1 METDIVYYNHG
12 SGISKRRHTAEGDW
26 NKDTASV
33 NENFAIRRKTLSS
46 TIGGSDGADMKK
58 ILKGSSFFGA
68 LLKMNML
75 PLILLTLV
83 ITTFSAVRFAASI
96 KVETKNGLVNLS
108 RTVVTLYDTVYEG
121 DYHAEEK
128 DGTVYLMKGDHT
140 INGNFEIIDSIKE
153 KTGVD
158 ISVFYQ
164 DARVITT
171 IRSDGG
177 ERVTGTKANATVVE
191 DVLKGGQPHFYAS
204 TMVEGVR
211 YFSYYEP
218 LYGADGTCIGMLF
231 LGKPSAQVEGLVS
244 SSLGP
249 IIICGLLTM
258 IVACLVTIRFS
269 GKLVTAIRKMELFLV
284 AIAKG
289 DLHEEFDRD
298 VLERRD
304 ELGEMGRYL
313 IKTQKSLQKLVEQ
326 DILTGLYNRRS
337 GERLLK
343 RVCENYTKDGT
354 PFCVAIG
361 DVDHFKN
368 VNDTYGHECGDVA
381 LTELSARM
389 KEHMEGHGFVAR
401 WGGEEMLLVYDG
413 VHLDTAVSHMQELL
427 EAIRTEPI
435 VYGDVKLNI
444 TMTFGLTEGNGDKI
458 EHIVRDADEKLYQ
471 GKNSG
476 RNKVV
481 I

>member
-1 METDIVYYNHG
+1 MTNIIYDNQETN
-12 SGISKRRHTAEGDW
+12 
-26 NKDTASV
+26 
-33 NENFAIRRKTLSS
+33 
-46 TIGGSDGADMKK
+46 GGSDRAEMKK
-58 ILKGSSFFGA
+58 VLKGSSFFWA

-75 PLILLTLV
+75 PLILLTLL
-83 ITTFSAVRFAASI
+83 ITTFSAVRFAESL
-96 KVETKNGLVNLS
+96 KVEAKNGLVDLCC
-108 RTVVTLYDTVYEG
+108 TVVTLYDTVYEG
-121 DYHAEEK
+121 EYHTLEK

-140 INGNFEIIDSIKE
+140 LNGNSGIIDSIRE
-153 KTGVD
+153 KTGID
-158 ISVFYQ
+158 ITVFYK
-164 DARVITT
+164 DTRVITT
-171 IRSDGG
+171 IRTDNG
-177 ERVTGTKANATVVE
+177 ERVTGTRANDTVVK
-191 DVLKGGQPHFYAS
+191 DVLKGGHAQFYSS

-218 LYGADGTCIGMLF
+218 LYGADGSCIGMLF
-231 LGKPSAQVEGLVS
+231 VGKPSAEVEGLVI
-244 SSLGP
+244 SSLSP
-249 IIICGLLTM
+249 IIAFGLLTM
-258 IVACLVTIRFS
+258 LIACFVTIRFS
-269 GKLVTAIRKMELFLV
+269 GRLVTAIRKMELFLV

-298 VLERRD
+298 VLERKD
-304 ELGEMGRYL
+304 ELGEMSRYL
-313 IKTQKSLQKLVEQ
+313 IKMQKSLQKLVEQ

-337 GERLLK
+337 GEKLLK
-343 RVCENYTKDGT
+343 SVCENYAKDGT

-381 LTELSARM
+381 LTELSLRM
-389 KEHMEGHGFVAR
+389 KEHMRGHGYVAR

-413 VHLDTAVSHMQELL
+413 VHLDKAAVYMQELL
-427 EAIRTEPI
+427 EAIRTKPI

-476 RNKVV
+476 RNKIVY
-481 I
+481 

>member
-1 METDIVYYNHG
+1 
-12 SGISKRRHTAEGDW
+12 
-26 NKDTASV
+26 
-33 NENFAIRRKTLSS
+33 
-46 TIGGSDGADMKK
+46 MKK
-58 ILKGSSFFGA
+58 ILKGSSFFWA

-96 KVETKNGLVNLS
+96 NVETKNGLVNLS
-108 RTVVTLYDTVYEG
+108 HTVVTLYDTVYEG
-121 DYHAEEK
+121 DYHAEER
-128 DGTVYLMKGDHT
+128 DGAVYLMKGNHT
-140 INGNFEIIDSIKE
+140 INGNFAIIDSIKE

-158 ISVFYQ
+158 ISVFNQ
-164 DARVITT
+164 ATRVITT
-171 IRSDGG
+171 IRSDDG
-177 ERVTGTKANATVVE
+177 ERVIGTKANDTVVE
-191 DVLKGGQPHFYAS
+191 DVLRGGQPHFYAS

-218 LYGADGTCIGMLF
+218 LFGADGTCIGMIF

-244 SSLGP
+244 SSLSP
-249 IIICGLLTM
+249 IIICGVLTM

-269 GKLVTAIRKMELFLV
+269 GRLVTAIRKMELFLV

-298 VLERRD
+298 VLERKD

-313 IKTQKSLQKLVEQ
+313 IKMQKSLQKLVEQ

-337 GERLLK
+337 GEKLLK

-413 VHLDTAVSHMQELL
+413 VHLDTAVSYMQELL
-427 EAIRTEPI
+427 EAIRTRPV
-435 VYGDVKLNI
+435 VYGDIKLTI

-476 RNKVV
+476 RNKIV

>member
-1 METDIVYYNHG
+1 
-12 SGISKRRHTAEGDW
+12 
-26 NKDTASV
+26 
-33 NENFAIRRKTLSS
+33 
-46 TIGGSDGADMKK
+46 MKK
-58 ILKGSSFFGA
+58 ILKGSSFFWA

-83 ITTFSAVRFAASI
+83 ITTFSAVRFADSLN
-96 KVETKNGLVNLS
+96 VETKNGLVNLS
-108 RTVVTLYDTVYEG
+108 HTVVTLYDTVYEG
-121 DYHAEEK
+121 DYHAVEK
-128 DGTVYLMKGDHT
+128 DGTVYFMKGDHT
-140 INGNFEIIDSIKE
+140 LNDSFTIIDSIKAE
-153 KTGVD
+153 TGVD
-158 ISVFYQ
+158 ITVFYQ
-164 DARVITT
+164 DTRIITT
-171 IRSDGG
+171 IRTDNG
-177 ERVTGTKANATVVE
+177 ERVIGTKANGTVVE

-204 TMVEGVR
+204 TMVEDVR

-218 LYGADGTCIGMLF
+218 LNDAKGTCIGMIF
-231 LGKPSAQVEGLVS
+231 LGKPSAQVEELVS
-244 SSLGP
+244 GSLKP
-249 IIICGLLTM
+249 IIVCGIFTM
-258 IVACLVTIRFS
+258 LIACLVTIRFS
-269 GKLVTAIRKMELFLV
+269 GRLVNAIREMELFLV

-289 DLHEEFDRD
+289 DLHEELDQE
-298 VLERRD
+298 VLERKD
-304 ELGEMGRYL
+304 ELGEMSRYL

-337 GERLLK
+337 GEKLLK

-381 LTELSARM
+381 LTELSSRM
-389 KEHMEGHGFVAR
+389 KEHMRGHGFVAR

-413 VHLDTAVSHMQELL
+413 MHLDKAANYMQELL
-427 EAIRTEPI
+427 DAIRTKPI
-435 VYGDVKLNI
+435 VYGGVNINI

-476 RNKVV
+476 RNQIVV
-481 I
+481 

>member
-1 METDIVYYNHG
+1 
-12 SGISKRRHTAEGDW
+12 
-26 NKDTASV
+26 
-33 NENFAIRRKTLSS
+33 
-46 TIGGSDGADMKK
+46 MKK
-58 ILKGSSFFGA
+58 ILKGSSFFWA

-83 ITTFSAVRFAASI
+83 ITTFSAVRFADSLN
-96 KVETKNGLVNLS
+96 VETKNGLVNLS
-108 RTVVTLYDTVYEG
+108 HTVVTLYDTVYEG
-121 DYHAEEK
+121 DYHAVEK
-128 DGTVYLMKGDHT
+128 DGTVYFMKGDHT
-140 INGNFEIIDSIKE
+140 LNDSFTIIDSIKAE
-153 KTGVD
+153 TGVD
-158 ISVFYQ
+158 ITVFYQ
-164 DARVITT
+164 DTRIITT
-171 IRSDGG
+171 IRTDNG
-177 ERVTGTKANATVVE
+177 ERVIGTKANGTVVE

-204 TMVEGVR
+204 TMVEDVR

-218 LYGADGTCIGMLF
+218 LNDAKGTCIGMIF
-231 LGKPSAQVEGLVS
+231 LGKPSAQVEELVS
-244 SSLGP
+244 GSLKP
-249 IIICGLLTM
+249 IIVCGIFTM
-258 IVACLVTIRFS
+258 LIACLVTIRFS
-269 GKLVTAIRKMELFLV
+269 GRLVNAIREMELFLV

-289 DLHEEFDRD
+289 DLHEELDQE

-304 ELGEMGRYL
+304 ELGEMSRYL

-326 DILTGLYNRRS
+326 EILTGLYNRRS
-337 GERLLK
+337 GEKLLK

-381 LTELSARM
+381 LTELSSRM
-389 KEHMEGHGFVAR
+389 KEHMRGHGFVAR

-413 VHLDTAVSHMQELL
+413 MHLDKAANYMQELL
-427 EAIRTEPI
+427 DAIRTKPI
-435 VYGDVKLNI
+435 VYGGVNINI

-476 RNKVV
+476 RNQIVV
-481 I
+481 

>member
-1 METDIVYYNHG
+1 M
-12 SGISKRRHTAEGDW
+12 KR
-26 NKDTASV
+26 N
-33 NENFAIRRKTLSS
+33 
-46 TIGGSDGADMKK
+46 
-58 ILKGSSFFGA
+58 LKGSSFFWA

-83 ITTFSAVRFAASI
+83 ITTFSAVRFAASLN
-96 KVETKNGLVNLS
+96 VETKNGLVNLS
-108 RTVVTLYDTVYEG
+108 HTVVTMYDTVYEG
-121 DYHAEEK
+121 DYHALEK

-140 INGNFEIIDSIKE
+140 LNDNFAIIDSIKE
-153 KTGVD
+153 ETGVD
-158 ISVFYQ
+158 ITVFYQ
-164 DARVITT
+164 DTRIITT
-171 IRSDGG
+171 IRMNNG
-177 ERVTGTKANATVVE
+177 ERAIGTRANDTVVN
-191 DVLKGGQPHFYAS
+191 DVLRGGQPHFYAS
-204 TMVEGVR
+204 TMVEDVR

-218 LYGADGTCIGMLF
+218 LYDADGACIGMIF
-231 LGKPSAQVEGLVS
+231 LGKPSAQVEGLVAG
-244 SSLGP
+244 SLSP
-249 IIICGLLTM
+249 IIICGIITM
-258 IVACLVTIRFS
+258 LVACLVTIRFS
-269 GKLVTAIRKMELFLV
+269 GRLVTAIRKMELYLV

-289 DLHEEFDRD
+289 DLHEEFDQE
-298 VLERRD
+298 VLARKD
-304 ELGEMGRYL
+304 ELGEMSRYL
-313 IKTQKSLQKLVEQ
+313 IKMQKSLQKLVEQ

-337 GERLLK
+337 GEKLLK

-381 LTELSARM
+381 LTELSSRM
-389 KEHMEGHGFVAR
+389 KEHMRGHGFVAR

-413 VHLDTAVSHMQELL
+413 VHLDTAVSYMRDLL
-427 EAIRTEPI
+427 ESIRTKPI

-476 RNKVV
+476 RNKIVV
-481 I
+481 

>member
-1 METDIVYYNHG
+1 
-12 SGISKRRHTAEGDW
+12 
-26 NKDTASV
+26 
-33 NENFAIRRKTLSS
+33 
-46 TIGGSDGADMKK
+46 MKK
-58 ILKGSSFFGA
+58 ILKGSSFFWA

-83 ITTFSAVRFAASI
+83 ITTFSAVRFAASLN
-96 KVETKNGLVNLS
+96 VETKNGLVNLS
-108 RTVVTLYDTVYEG
+108 HTVVTLYDTVYEG
-121 DYHAEEK
+121 DYHAVEK

-140 INGNFEIIDSIKE
+140 LNDSFTIIDSIKAE
-153 KTGVD
+153 TGVD
-158 ISVFYQ
+158 ITVFYQ
-164 DARVITT
+164 DTRIITT
-171 IRSDGG
+171 IRTDNG
-177 ERVTGTKANATVVE
+177 ERVIGTKANATVVE

-204 TMVEGVR
+204 TMVEDVR

-218 LYGADGTCIGMLF
+218 LYDANGTCIGMIF
-231 LGKPSAQVEGLVS
+231 LGKPSAQVEELVS
-244 SSLGP
+244 GSLKP
-249 IIICGLLTM
+249 IIVCGILTM
-258 IVACLVTIRFS
+258 LIACLVTIRFS
-269 GKLVTAIRKMELFLV
+269 GRLVNAIREMELFLV

-289 DLHEEFDRD
+289 DLHEELDQK
-298 VLERRD
+298 VLERKD
-304 ELGEMGRYL
+304 ELGEMSRYL

-337 GERLLK
+337 GEKLLK

-381 LTELSARM
+381 LTELSSRM
-389 KEHMEGHGFVAR
+389 KEHMRGHGFVAR

-413 VHLDTAVSHMQELL
+413 MHLETAANYMQELL
-427 EAIRTEPI
+427 DAIRTKPI
-435 VYGDVKLNI
+435 VYGDVNLNI

-458 EHIVRDADEKLYQ
+458 EHIVRDADEKLYR

-476 RNKVV
+476 RNQIVV
-481 I
+481 